1 MYEQNIEKGGKE
13 EMFNKFVKALNN
25 LHKGQK
31 GISGLETAIILIA
44 FVTVASV
51 LAYSVLS
58 AGIFS
63 AEEGQKA
70 VYAGLEGA
78 QSTLEVKGSVLGLSI
93 GGSELETVQIVL
105 GMAISGN
112 TVDMDAVSINF
123 WDDATSSTNVT
134 WTYALSAQSTER
146 GSTNLMEGD
155 ELMVV
160 TVSIPSTGGTDVTG
174 EAVGT
179 GDGTTTVFTLDHAPD
194 GGPMTVT
201 VGGTATTEYTVSGTT
216 ITFGTAPANSAAIVA
231 SYSYGATTGVGIYDT
246 FTLQVLPPN
255 GSALTIQRTLPGA
268 IYSVMTLN

>member
-1 MYEQNIEKGGKE
+1 
-13 EMFNKFVKALNN
+13 MFNKFVKSLAN

-78 QSTLEVKGSVLGLSI
+78 QSTMEVKGSVLGLSA
-93 GGSELETVQIVL
+93 GGTELETVQIVV
-105 GMAISGN
+105 GMAIAGN
-112 TVDMDAVSINF
+112 SVDMDAVSINF
-123 WDDATSSTNVT
+123 WDDAVSSTNVV

-146 GSTNLMEGD
+146 GSANLLEGD
-155 ELMVV
+155 ELIVV
-160 TVSIPSTGGTDVTG
+160 SVTIPAAATV
-174 EAVGT
+174 A
-179 GDGTTTVFTLDHAPD
+179 
-194 GGPMTVT
+194 
-201 VGGTATTEYTVSGTT
+201 
-216 ITFGTAPANSAAIVA
+216 
-231 SYSYGATTGVGIYDT
+231 IYDT

-255 GSALTIQRTLPGA
+255 GSALTIERTIGGSIEA
-268 IYSVMTLN
+268 VMTLN

>member
-1 MYEQNIEKGGKE
+1 
-13 EMFNKFVKALNN
+13 MFNKFAKALAN
-25 LHKGQK
+25 LHRGQK

-78 QSTLEVKGSVLGLSI
+78 QSTMEVKGSVLGLSA
-93 GGSELETVQIVL
+93 GGTELETVQLVL
-105 GMAISGN
+105 GMAIAGN

-123 WDDATSSTNVT
+123 WDDTNSSTNVT

-146 GSTNLMEGD
+146 GSTNLLEGD

-160 TVSIPSTGGTDVTG
+160 TVTIP
-174 EAVGT
+174 AAA
-179 GDGTTTVFTLDHAPD
+179 TVA
-194 GGPMTVT
+194 
-201 VGGTATTEYTVSGTT
+201 
-216 ITFGTAPANSAAIVA
+216 
-231 SYSYGATTGVGIYDT
+231 IYDT

-255 GSALTIQRTLPGA
+255 GSALTIERTIGGSIEA
-268 IYSVMTLN
+268 VMTLN